1 MMGYVILYIVC
12 VYFIGL
18 GHNIVS
24 YTIDILCLECAM
36 VGLTYLLVIVMRES

>member
-1 MMGYVILYIVC
+1 MMGYVDLYIVF

-24 YTIDILCLECAM
+24 YTIHVLCLECA
-36 VGLTYLLVIVMRES
+36 VVSH